1 MDYFSLHT
9 YHKVHRYKGWRLF
22 FSWEVIVNGRLAL
35 EFLFALTA
43 DNKSHLAMVG
53 CGPGGLEVP
62 TAFMCFSLIYF
73 VAYSLEDKPRIG

>member
-1 MDYFSLHT
+1 MAF
-9 YHKVHRYKGWRLF
+9 VF